1 MRFRAAPL
9 TSIGARDVSSPFY
22 GLDIGVSALRAA
34 QQLLD
39 TAAHNVAN
47 ANTPGY
53 SRQRVSLVESPPY
66 TFPAFNRSGLP
77 GQIGSGVTVT
87 AITRVRDNFLDLQV
101 QAQTALQ
108 GEWDTRQQQLAKV
121 EAVFPEP
128 SDTGLGSTLS
138 KFWNAWQDV
147 ASDPTSTAA
156 RTALTEQASS
166 LAMEMNRDSTQ
177 LKMIASGIDSQ
188 VGQQIQTVNDLAT
201 QIAALNSQIQRVTI
215 TGDHANDLMDQREQL
230 LEQLSSIVPAHVM
243 TQQDGS
249 ISVLVGGTDLVSGV
263 FARKMVA
270 QTDQAT
276 GQTNPVWAD
285 GGAVDLPSGQM
296 KALIDVRDTDLAGY
310 LGQLDS
316 LAKGL
321 ADATN
326 TLHERGIDAN
336 GAAGQAIFTYHA
348 GNEAGTL
355 AVNPTIAADPRL
367 VAAAASAGTP
377 GDSSVAGLIADL
389 RNARSYSAGVAGTDV
404 VGGMDLTTNTTARLM
419 VVSASTATAQTYTFS
434 ANGSSLT
441 LTGADGT
448 TQTVDVADMAAN
460 GTQVLNFDQL
470 GVKLTVNAGA
480 AGKAGADLATDL
492 ATTGHNTLVAT
503 SLFTPS
509 QTASEYFAS
518 FVGKIGSASA
528 QSSEMSKNQQLVVD
542 QLTARV
548 QEVSG
553 VSLDEEATDMIR
565 FQHAYQAA
573 ARVITTMDEILDTL
587 INKVGLVGR

>member
-492 ATTGHNTLVAT
+492 AMTGHNTLVAT

>member
-492 ATTGHNTLVAT
+492 AMTGHNTLVAT

-565 FQHAYQAA
+565 F
-573 ARVITTMDEILDTL
+573 
-587 INKVGLVGR
+587 

>member
-215 TGDHANDLMDQREQL
+215 TGDHG
-230 LEQLSSIVPAHVM
+230 
-243 TQQDGS
+243 GS
-249 ISVLVGGTDLVSGV
+249 PGDTTSTS
-263 FARKMVA
+263 ASW
-270 QTDQAT
+270 AT
-276 GQTNPVWAD
+276 GVRRA
-285 GGAVDLPSGQM
+285 GSG
-296 KALIDVRDTDLAGY
+296 
-310 LGQLDS
+310 
-316 LAKGL
+316 
-321 ADATN
+321 
-326 TLHERGIDAN
+326 
-336 GAAGQAIFTYHA
+336 
-348 GNEAGTL
+348 
-355 AVNPTIAADPRL
+355 
-367 VAAAASAGTP
+367 
-377 GDSSVAGLIADL
+377 
-389 RNARSYSAGVAGTDV
+389 
-404 VGGMDLTTNTTARLM
+404 
-419 VVSASTATAQTYTFS
+419 
-434 ANGSSLT
+434 
-441 LTGADGT
+441 
-448 TQTVDVADMAAN
+448 
-460 GTQVLNFDQL
+460 
-470 GVKLTVNAGA
+470 
-480 AGKAGADLATDL
+480 
-492 ATTGHNTLVAT
+492 
-503 SLFTPS
+503 
-509 QTASEYFAS
+509 
-518 FVGKIGSASA
+518 
-528 QSSEMSKNQQLVVD
+528 
-542 QLTARV
+542 
-548 QEVSG
+548 
-553 VSLDEEATDMIR
+553 
-565 FQHAYQAA
+565 
-573 ARVITTMDEILDTL
+573 
-587 INKVGLVGR
+587 